1 MEAIIKKFI
10 PNSDNYNDKKVRNS
24 YGKFSSVVGIIV
36 NVFLFLIKLLAGVLS
51 HSVAIIADSMNNLS
65 DASSSIISLL
75 GFRLA
80 EKPADDDHPYGH
92 GRYEYISALTIA
104 VFILTIGIE
113 LLKSSFDKVVN
124 PTDTLITWLSIVI
137 LVISIFAKLFLY
149 SFNNKLGKKIKSN
162 TLIAAAIDSRN
173 DSISTTAILISS
185 LIMMF
190 ASVNI
195 DGYVGIVV
203 AVLIL
208 ISGVKMVKE
217 TLDPLLGTKP
227 DKELVESIY
236 SKIISYDNILGA
248 HDIILHDYGPGNVFA
263 SAHVEMDKDYDV
275 LLAHDLVDNIEKEIL
290 RDMGIAI
297 VLHYDPVTT
306 NDEAT
311 EKAKSIVMSTISKI
325 DSNLTIHDFRIVPG
339 VTHTNV
345 LFDLVIPHEYNE
357 DEKSISQKVSNEVA
371 KIDSHYILVIHVDRP
386 FV

>member
-113 LLKSSFDKVVN
+113 LLKSSFDKVIN

-162 TLIAAAIDSRN
+162 TLVAAAIDSRN

-190 ASVNI
+190 TSVNI
-195 DGYVGIVV
+195 DGYVGIIV
-203 AVLIL
+203 AILIL
-208 ISGVKMVKE
+208 VSGIKMVKE

-311 EKAKSIVMSTISKI
+311 EKAKSIVMSTIGKI
-325 DSNLTIHDFRIVPG
+325 DPNLTIHDFRIVPG

-371 KIDSHYILVIHVDRP
+371 KIDPHYILVIHVDRP

>member
-113 LLKSSFDKVVN
+113 LLKSSFDKVIN

-162 TLIAAAIDSRN
+162 TLVAAAIDSRN

-190 ASVNI
+190 TSVNI
-195 DGYVGIVV
+195 DGYVGIIV
-203 AVLIL
+203 AILIL
-208 ISGVKMVKE
+208 VSGVKMVKE

-311 EKAKSIVMSTISKI
+311 EKAKSIVISTIGKI
-325 DSNLTIHDFRIVPG
+325 DSSLTIHDFRIVPG

>member
-36 NVFLFLIKLLAGVLS
+36 NIFLFLIKLLAGVLS

-113 LLKSSFDKVVN
+113 LLKSSFDKVIN

-149 SFNNKLGKKIKSN
+149 TFNNKLGKRIKSN

-190 ASVNI
+190 TSVNI

-311 EKAKSIVMSTISKI
+311 EKAKSIVMSTICKI

-345 LFDLVIPHEYNE
+345 LFDLVVPHEYNE

-371 KIDSHYILVIHVDRP
+371 KIDPHYILVIHVDRP

>member
-113 LLKSSFDKVVN
+113 LLKSSFDKVIN

-149 SFNNKLGKKIKSN
+149 TFNNKLGKRIKSN

-190 ASVNI
+190 TSVNI

-311 EKAKSIVMSTISKI
+311 EKAKSIVMSTICKI

-345 LFDLVIPHEYNE
+345 LFDLVVPHEYNE

-371 KIDSHYILVIHVDRP
+371 KIDPHYILVIHVDRP

>member
-1 MEAIIKKFI
+1 MESIIKKFI

-24 YGKFSSVVGIIV
+24 YGKFSSVIGIIV

-113 LLKSSFDKVVN
+113 LLKSSFDKVIN

-190 ASVNI
+190 TSVNI

-290 RDMGIAI
+290 HDMGIAI

-325 DSNLTIHDFRIVPG
+325 DSSLTIHDFRIVPG

-345 LFDLVIPHEYNE
+345 LFDLVVPHEYNE

-371 KIDSHYILVIHVDRP
+371 KIDPHYILVIHVDRP

>member
-24 YGKFSSVVGIIV
+24 YGKFSSIVGIIV

-113 LLKSSFDKVVN
+113 LLKSSFDKVIN
-124 PTDTLITWLSIVI
+124 PSDTLITWLSIVI

-162 TLIAAAIDSRN
+162 TLVAAAIDSRN

-190 ASVNI
+190 TSVNI

-290 RDMGIAI
+290 RDMGIDI

-311 EKAKSIVMSTISKI
+311 EKAKSIVMSTIGKI
-325 DSNLTIHDFRIVPG
+325 DSSLTIHDFRIVPG

-345 LFDLVIPHEYNE
+345 LFDLVVPHEYNE

>member
-113 LLKSSFDKVVN
+113 LLKSSFDKVIN

-162 TLIAAAIDSRN
+162 TLVAAAIDSRN

-190 ASVNI
+190 TSVNI

-371 KIDSHYILVIHVDRP
+371 KIDPHYILVIHVDRP

>member
-10 PNSDNYNDKKVRNS
+10 TNSDNYNDKKVRNS

-51 HSVAIIADSMNNLS
+51 LSVAIIADSMNNLS

-113 LLKSSFDKVVN
+113 LLKSSFDKVIN

-149 SFNNKLGKKIKSN
+149 SFNKKLGKKIKSN
-162 TLIAAAIDSRN
+162 TLVAAAIDSRN

-190 ASVNI
+190 TSVNI
-195 DGYVGIVV
+195 DGYVGIIV
-203 AVLIL
+203 AILIL

-290 RDMGIAI
+290 RDMGIDI

-311 EKAKSIVMSTISKI
+311 EKAKSIVMSTIGKI
-325 DSNLTIHDFRIVPG
+325 DSSLTIHDFRIVPG

-345 LFDLVIPHEYNE
+345 LFDLVVPHEYNE

-371 KIDSHYILVIHVDRP
+371 KIDPHYILVIHVDRP

>member
-113 LLKSSFDKVVN
+113 LLKSSFDKVIN

-162 TLIAAAIDSRN
+162 TLVAAAIDSRN

-190 ASVNI
+190 TSVNI
-195 DGYVGIVV
+195 DGYVGIIV
-203 AVLIL
+203 AILIL
-208 ISGVKMVKE
+208 VSGVKMVKE

-290 RDMGIAI
+290 RDMGIDI

-311 EKAKSIVMSTISKI
+311 EKAKSIVMSAIGKI
-325 DSNLTIHDFRIVPG
+325 DSSLTIHDFRIVPG

-345 LFDLVIPHEYNE
+345 LFDLVVPHEYNE

-371 KIDSHYILVIHVDRP
+371 KIDPHYILVIHVDRP

>member
-113 LLKSSFDKVVN
+113 LLKSSFDKVIN

-137 LVISIFAKLFLY
+137 LVISIIAKLFLY
-149 SFNNKLGKKIKSN
+149 SFNNKLGKRIKSN
-162 TLIAAAIDSRN
+162 TLVAAAIDSRN

-190 ASVNI
+190 TSVNI

-290 RDMGIAI
+290 RDMGIDI

-311 EKAKSIVMSTISKI
+311 EKAKSIVMSTIGKI
-325 DSNLTIHDFRIVPG
+325 DSSLTIHDFRIVPG

-345 LFDLVIPHEYNE
+345 LFDLVVPHEYNE

-371 KIDSHYILVIHVDRP
+371 KIDPHYILVIHVDRP

>member
-24 YGKFSSVVGIIV
+24 YGKFSSIVGIIV

-113 LLKSSFDKVVN
+113 LLKSSFDKVIN

-162 TLIAAAIDSRN
+162 TLVATAIDSRN

-190 ASVNI
+190 TSVNI
-195 DGYVGIVV
+195 DGYVGIIV
-203 AVLIL
+203 AILIL
-208 ISGVKMVKE
+208 VSGVKMVKE

-290 RDMGIAI
+290 RDMGIDI

-311 EKAKSIVMSTISKI
+311 EKAKSIVMSTIGKI
-325 DSNLTIHDFRIVPG
+325 DSSLTIHDFRIVPG

-345 LFDLVIPHEYNE
+345 LFDLVVPHEYNE

-371 KIDSHYILVIHVDRP
+371 KIDPHYILVIHVDRP

>member
-24 YGKFSSVVGIIV
+24 YGKFSSIVGIIV

-113 LLKSSFDKVVN
+113 LLKSSFDKVIN

-162 TLIAAAIDSRN
+162 TLVAAAIDSRN

-190 ASVNI
+190 TSVNI
-195 DGYVGIVV
+195 DGYVGIIV
-203 AVLIL
+203 AILIL
-208 ISGVKMVKE
+208 VSGVKMVKE

-311 EKAKSIVMSTISKI
+311 EKAKSIVMSTIGKI
-325 DSNLTIHDFRIVPG
+325 DSSLTIHDFRIVPG

-345 LFDLVIPHEYNE
+345 LFDLVVPHEYNE

-371 KIDSHYILVIHVDRP
+371 KIDPHYILVIHVDRP

>member
-113 LLKSSFDKVVN
+113 LLKSSFDKVIN

-149 SFNNKLGKKIKSN
+149 SFNNKLGKRIKSN
-162 TLIAAAIDSRN
+162 TLVAAAIDSRN

-190 ASVNI
+190 TAVNI
-195 DGYVGIVV
+195 DGYVGIIV
-203 AVLIL
+203 AILIL
-208 ISGVKMVKE
+208 VSGVKMVKE

-311 EKAKSIVMSTISKI
+311 EKAKSIVMTTIGKI
-325 DSNLTIHDFRIVPG
+325 DSSLTIHDFRIVPG

-371 KIDSHYILVIHVDRP
+371 KIDPHYILVIHVDRP

>member
-1 MEAIIKKFI
+1 MQAIIKKFI

-24 YGKFSSVVGIIV
+24 YGKFSSIVGIIV

-113 LLKSSFDKVVN
+113 LLKSSFDKVIN

-190 ASVNI
+190 TSVNI

-311 EKAKSIVMSTISKI
+311 EKAKSIVMSTIGKI
-325 DSNLTIHDFRIVPG
+325 DSSLTIHDFRIVPG

-345 LFDLVIPHEYNE
+345 LFDLVVPHEYNE

-371 KIDSHYILVIHVDRP
+371 KIDPHYILVIHVDRP

>member
-10 PNSDNYNDKKVRNS
+10 LNSDNYNDKKVRNS

-51 HSVAIIADSMNNLS
+51 LSVAIIADSMNNLS

-113 LLKSSFDKVVN
+113 LLKSSFDKVIN

-149 SFNNKLGKKIKSN
+149 SFNKKLGKKIKSN
-162 TLIAAAIDSRN
+162 TLVAAAIDSRN

-190 ASVNI
+190 TSVNI
-195 DGYVGIVV
+195 DGYVGIIV
-203 AVLIL
+203 AILIL

-290 RDMGIAI
+290 RDMGIDI

-311 EKAKSIVMSTISKI
+311 EKAKSIVMSTIGKI
-325 DSNLTIHDFRIVPG
+325 DSSLTIHDFRIVPG

-345 LFDLVIPHEYNE
+345 LFDLVVPHEYNE

-371 KIDSHYILVIHVDRP
+371 KIDPHYILVIHVDRP

>member
-51 HSVAIIADSMNNLS
+51 HSVAIIADAMNNLS

-113 LLKSSFDKVVN
+113 LLKSSFDKVIN

-190 ASVNI
+190 TSVNI

-311 EKAKSIVMSTISKI
+311 EKAKTIVMSTIGKI
-325 DSNLTIHDFRIVPG
+325 DSSLTIHDFRIVPG

-371 KIDSHYILVIHVDRP
+371 KIDPHYILVIHVDRP